1 MRKAKQR
8 IFAVV
13 LGLAMIV
20 SSLLSV
26 IPAHAATDSKTTQ
39 SQSTQ
44 ETSDATGQDKTGN
57 IAIKLR
63 GGAGRVTF
71 TGEDN
76 KPIKAAVS
84 NDGTY
89 TITQKDGT
97 VVNPSAND
105 DGVIYTYS
113 EKVGQNVKIQAAPDD
128 GYQISSFNLTD
139 YSGTSKSITK
149 NSTNITVAEGT
160 ATVDVD
166 FAKAN
171 QIGSQTQVSEKEVN
185 QAADNIDESSMSDPV
200 VAAYLIKNVD
210 TQYVKV
216 NKIDLANIIRIKQ
229 TLVQASDQTKGMT
242 LDALHSSSENF
253 NKFASS
259 MMGQVETNAAVY
271 NVDDNSKYYVAYV
284 NTMQNDAT
292 ASVLDYEFANNN
304 LNGEVLKGA
313 IYDKNTGIAYIPKDL
328 YNVSDT
334 KRQIFKVQIQFLQ
347 SISADGGNASSSSSV
362 ATQSNNDDIK
372 IGDKTTNIYQKQ
384 SVQTDKNL
392 NPDKLVVSVNGIPV
406 TDDMYKYDSKTG
418 KVVINGSPA
427 SVGSVTINGKDQSA
441 ASKIKAMLSA
451 SKVKAYS
458 TLTWDQMD
466 FANSTAIPGE
476 NLQQGALYTGTVP
489 LRYAR
494 GTKPGSTAWSYEY
507 RSRGGANVR
516 SDVGGK
522 QMLENFIR
530 TGSGNIPSSGWVKAN
545 TGASPKDFVNFYVDF
560 GSGSATAFV
569 GSNGKTQDFRNL
581 NTLALECGDVS
592 IPGITH
598 TVKAGASPNPVM
610 MRAVYVNKEAA
621 KPYAIFAVLT
631 AERGHQAG
639 IGLFKFFITGK
650 PPATLRLHK
659 ANQHNAN
666 IAGATFRLQSNDS
679 GVFYDRSATTDQNGN
694 VTFTEIPDGN
704 YTLTETNVPSDYFAL
719 VTTYNVVFKNNRA
732 TITDSNGKNIP
743 ASISGR
749 TNSASLVNYDKGKFN
764 LVKYEYGNSSKKLEG
779 ATFKLTGPN
788 GYVQEK
794 VTNGNGLITFT
805 QLMPGTY
812 DLVEES
818 SAPNHNTL
826 SIDQTSWKVIVSKDS
841 NQNFSYVFQNS
852 SGNRLGTSYAVLSSV
867 KQNGFHTLLDGIKF
881 KLQGTSV
888 LDRYKNTVPAI
899 SANTNAA
906 STEINVPN
914 RRLHDLTIRKTD
926 LTKHNLEGAK
936 FNLESVDDSF
946 SYSDSEKTDQDG
958 IAKFTYLP
966 EGTYKLWENYAPNG
980 YMKDKTIY
988 TVVVRVSGTT
998 VYDEAGKVVDLN
1010 SSKELTV
1017 PNTEKGHFDIKKT
1030 EDGTGKLLSDATFIL
1045 SNSDNS
1051 YIKAAKTKSDG
1062 IASFQNLSQGTYTL
1076 RESKAAPGYAKLTKT
1091 MTVTVSKEGV
1101 VSIDTNGLSNVT
1113 MQKDSRGSVILITVP
1128 NTPVKT
1134 EPGKFKLCKV
1144 DASTGKPLTG
1154 AQWKIYKYD
1163 ITGTQDS
1170 PATNAPCNLT
1180 ALEAALP
1187 PDTYATLDADSNGEA
1202 EVTGLKKGVYLIRET
1217 KAPANYYKTQ
1227 DDPKRQ
1233 EEVPFAA
1240 VVDGDGNVSMYK
1252 QSADGT
1258 SYDQRFADN
1267 NLIDMSNVKNNVP
1280 VFNYDNQKY
1289 LDIKLRKRD
1298 SQTHDV
1304 LANAIFTLT
1313 NRSDTADV
1321 KTGTSGSDG
1330 TLTFT
1335 NVKAGKYILQETKSP
1350 TNYQL
1355 LSEKWYLTVDVDGNV
1370 TFTES

>member
-1 MRKAKQR
+1 MKKAKHKVLA
-8 IFAVV
+8 AVM
-13 LGLAMIV
+13 GLAMIV

-26 IPAHAATDSKTTQ
+26 VPAQAAVESSQPQGTQ
-39 SQSTQ
+39 ASSA
-44 ETSDATGQDKTGN
+44 SDNPTGN
-57 IAIKLR
+57 IAIKLN
-63 GGAGRVTF
+63 GGVGSVTF
-71 TGEDN
+71 TGKNDTTV
-76 KPIKAAVS
+76 KASVS
-84 NDGTY
+84 NDGKY
-89 TITQKDGT
+89 TVTQKDGT
-97 VVNPSAND
+97 TVNPSAND
-105 DGVIYTYS
+105 DGVIYTYT
-113 EKVGQNVKIQAAPDD
+113 EETGQNVKVKVTPDD
-128 GYQISSFNLTD
+128 GYQISHFSLTD
-139 YSGTSKSITK
+139 YSGSYKTI
-149 NSTNITVAEGT
+149 NGADTNFDVDKGT
-160 ATVDVD
+160 ATIDVD
-166 FAKAN
+166 FAKTNGTDAK
-171 QIGSQTQVSEKEVN
+171 TQVSEKEVN
-185 QAADNIDESSMSDPV
+185 QAANNIDESSMGDPV

-210 TQYVKV
+210 KKYANVD
-216 NKIDLANIIRIKQ
+216 KIDLANIIRIKQ

-242 LDALHSSSENF
+242 LDALHSSDDNF
-253 NKFASS
+253 NQFASV
-259 MMGQVETNAAVY
+259 MMGQIDTNAAVY
-271 NVDDNSKYYVAYV
+271 NVDDKSDYYVAYV
-284 NTMQNDAT
+284 NTMQNDAS
-292 ASVLDYEFANNN
+292 ASVLDYEIANNN

-328 YNVSDT
+328 YNVSET
-334 KRQIFKVQIQFLQ
+334 KRQIFKVQIQLLQ
-347 SISADGGNASSSSSV
+347 AISTDGGNASSTSSV
-362 ATQSNNDDIK
+362 ATQSNGDDIQ
-372 IGDKTTNIYQKQ
+372 IDNKTTNIYQKQ
-384 SVQTDKNL
+384 CVQTNKNL
-392 NPDKLVVSVNGIPV
+392 DPDKLVVSVNGIPV
-406 TDDMYKYDSKTG
+406 TKDMYKYDAKTG
-418 KVVINGSPA
+418 QVVINGSPA
-427 SVGSVTINGKDQSA
+427 SVGSVTINGENQSA
-441 ASKIKAMLSA
+441 ASKIKAILSS

-458 TLTWDQMD
+458 TITWDQMD

-1304 LANAIFTLT
+1304 LANATFTLT

>member
-39 SQSTQ
+39 SQGTQ

-149 NSTNITVAEGT
+149 NSTNITVTEGT
-160 ATVDVD
+160 ATIDVD

-171 QIGSQTQVSEKEVN
+171 QISSQTQVSEKEVN

-392 NPDKLVVSVNGIPV
+392 DPDKLVVSVNGIPV

-427 SVGSVTINGKDQSA
+427 SVGSVMINGKDQSA

-545 TGASPKDFVNFYVDF
+545 TGTSPKDFVNFYVDF

-592 IPGITH
+592 VPGITH

-639 IGLFKFFITGK
+639 IGLFKFSITGK

-704 YTLTETNVPSDYFAL
+704 YTLTETNIPNDYFAL
-719 VTTYNVVFKNNRA
+719 VTTYNAIFKNNKA
-732 TITDSNGKNIP
+732 TITDSNGKTVP
-743 ASISGR
+743 SSISER
-749 TNSASLVNYDKGKFN
+749 TNSINLVNYDKGKFKV
-764 LVKYEYGNSSKKLEG
+764 VKYEYGNSSKKLEG

-788 GYVQEK
+788 GYVQEQ
-794 VTNGNGLITFT
+794 VTNGSGVITFT

-818 SAPNHNTL
+818 SAPDHNSL

-841 NQNFSYVFQNS
+841 DQNFSYVFQDS
-852 SGNRLGTSYAVLSSV
+852 SGNNLGTSYAILSSV
-867 KQNGFHTLLDGIKF
+867 KQNKIRTLLEGIKF
-881 KLQGTSV
+881 KLQSTST
-888 LDRYKNTVPAI
+888 LEQYKNTVKGI

-906 STEINVPN
+906 STEIDVPN
-914 RRLHDLTIRKTD
+914 RVYHKFTIHKTD
-926 LTKHNLEGAK
+926 TNGHSLEGAK
-936 FNLESVDDSF
+936 FNLESVDNSF
-946 SYSDSEKTDQDG
+946 SYSDSGKTDQNGNITFEDL
-958 IAKFTYLP
+958 K
-966 EGTYKLWENYAPNG
+966 EGTYKLTENYAPTG
-980 YMKDKTIY
+980 YLKDKTVY
-988 TVVVRVSGTT
+988 TVVVKASGTT
-998 VYDEAGKVVDLN
+998 VYDESGKSVNLSEQGLSLQN
-1010 SSKELTV
+1010 KA
-1017 PNTEKGHFDIKKT
+1017 KGYFSIKKV
-1030 EDGTGKLLSDATFIL
+1030 EDGTGTLLKDATFIL
-1045 SNSDNS
+1045 SNSS
-1051 YIKAAKTKSDG
+1051 GTYIKSETTKSNGMVSFKNLNDG
-1062 IASFQNLSQGTYTL
+1062 DYTL
-1076 RESKAAPGYAKLTKT
+1076 RESKAPAQHTK
-1091 MTVTVSKEGV
+1091 MTKVLKVTVAKGI
-1101 VSIDTNGLSNVT
+1101 VSIDTNGMSNVT
-1113 MQKDSRGSVILITVP
+1113 TEKDTAGSVINITIP
-1128 NTPVKT
+1128 NAKT
-1134 EPGKFKLCKV
+1134 TVIPGKFTLRKT
-1144 DASTGKPLTG
+1144 DATSGKPITG
-1154 AQWKIYKYD
+1154 ATWDIYKYD
-1163 ITGTQDS
+1163 ITGASDS
-1170 PATNAPCNLT
+1170 YETTAPCNLS
-1180 ALEAALP
+1180 ALEATLP
-1187 PDTYATLDADSNGEA
+1187 ESPYATLTADSNGEA
-1202 EVTGLKKGVYLIRET
+1202 TASNLTKGVYLIRET
-1217 KAPANYYKTQ
+1217 KAPTNYYTTKEDTT
-1227 DDPKRQ
+1227 RQ
-1233 EEVPFAA
+1233 AEVPFAV
-1240 VVDGDGNVSMYK
+1240 VVDASGNVMMYK
-1252 QSADGT
+1252 QSADGS
-1258 SYDQRFADN
+1258 SYDTRFAEN
-1267 NLIDMSNVKNNVP
+1267 KMIDMSDVKDNVP
-1280 VFNYDNQKY
+1280 IYAYDNQKY
-1289 LDIKLRKRD
+1289 LDLKLKKQD
-1298 SQTHDV
+1298 GITKDA
-1304 LANAIFTLT
+1304 LMGATFTLT
-1313 NRSDTADV
+1313 SRADTSDV
-1321 KTGTSGSDG
+1321 KSGTTGSTG
-1330 TLTFT
+1330 TLTFE
-1335 NVKAGKYILQETKSP
+1335 NVKAGKYILQETKAP
-1350 TNYQL
+1350 LNYQL
-1355 LSEKWYLTVDVDGNV
+1355 ITEKWYLTVDMDGNV
-1370 TFTES
+1370 TFTEN

>member
-1 MRKAKQR
+1 MKKAKQR
-8 IFAVV
+8 IFAIVI
-13 LGLAMIV
+13 GMAMIV
-20 SSLLSV
+20 SSLLAV
-26 IPAHAATDSKTTQ
+26 IPAQAATEPEPSQ

-44 ETSDATGQDKTGN
+44 ESTETGAQSGN
-57 IAIKLR
+57 IAIKLK
-63 GGAGRVTF
+63 GGAGSVTF
-71 TGEDN
+71 TGKDN
-76 KPIKAAVS
+76 TTVKASIS
-84 NDGTY
+84 NEGKY
-89 TITQKDGT
+89 TVTQKDGST
-97 VVNPSAND
+97 INPSEND
-105 DGVIYTYS
+105 DGVIYTYT
-113 EKVGQNVKIQAAPDD
+113 EEIGQNVKVKVSPDD
-128 GYQISSFNLTD
+128 GYQISNFALTD
-139 YSGTSKSITK
+139 YSGSYKTINGSDT
-149 NSTNITVAEGT
+149 TFTVDKGT
-160 ATVDVD
+160 ATIDID

-171 QIGSQTQVSEKEVN
+171 NADTKNQVSEKEVN
-185 QAADNIDESSMSDPV
+185 QVSDNIDESSMSDPV

-210 TQYVKV
+210 NKYANVD
-216 NKIDLANIIRIKQ
+216 KIDLANIIRIKQ

-242 LDALHSSSENF
+242 LDALHSSSANF

-284 NTMQNDAT
+284 NTMQNDAS
-292 ASVLDYEFANNN
+292 ASVLDYEIANNN

-392 NPDKLVVSVNGIPV
+392 DPDKLVVSVNGIPV

-441 ASKIKAMLSA
+441 ASKIKAILSS

-458 TLTWDQMD
+458 TITWDQMD
-466 FANSTAIPGE
+466 FANSTPIPGE
-476 NLQQGALYTGTVP
+476 NLQQGVLYSGTVT
-489 LRYAR
+489 LRYAKGPR
-494 GTKPGSTAWSYEY
+494 PGQTAWSYEY

-516 SDVGGK
+516 GDVAGK
-522 QMLENFIR
+522 HMIETFIR
-530 TGSGNIPSSGWVKAN
+530 TGSGNIPMSGWVKAN
-545 TGASPKDFVNFYVDF
+545 TGVAPKDFVNFYVDF

-581 NTLALECGDVS
+581 NTLALECGDIS
-592 IPGITH
+592 IPSVRYH

-631 AERGHQAG
+631 AERGQQAG
-639 IGLFKFFITGK
+639 IGLFKFLITGK
-650 PPATLRLHK
+650 PPATLNLHK
-659 ANQHNAN
+659 TNQHNAN
-666 IAGATFRLQSNDS
+666 IAGATFRLQSKNND
-679 GVFYDRSATTDQNGN
+679 VYYDRSITTNSSGN
-694 VTFTEIPDGN
+694 VSFTEIPDGS

-1280 VFNYDNQKY
+1280 VFN
-1289 LDIKLRKRD
+1289 
-1298 SQTHDV
+1298 
-1304 LANAIFTLT
+1304 
-1313 NRSDTADV
+1313 
-1321 KTGTSGSDG
+1321 
-1330 TLTFT
+1330 
-1335 NVKAGKYILQETKSP
+1335 
-1350 TNYQL
+1350 
-1355 LSEKWYLTVDVDGNV
+1355 
-1370 TFTES
+1370 

>member
-1 MRKAKQR
+1 MKKAKQR
-8 IFAVV
+8 IFAIVI
-13 LGLAMIV
+13 GMAMIV
-20 SSLLSV
+20 SSLLAV
-26 IPAHAATDSKTTQ
+26 IPAQAATEPEPSQ

-44 ETSDATGQDKTGN
+44 ESTETGAQSGN
-57 IAIKLR
+57 IAIKLK
-63 GGAGRVTF
+63 GGAGSVTF
-71 TGEDN
+71 TGKDN
-76 KPIKAAVS
+76 TTVKASIS
-84 NDGTY
+84 NEGKY
-89 TITQKDGT
+89 TVTQKDGST
-97 VVNPSAND
+97 INPSEND
-105 DGVIYTYS
+105 DGVIYTYT
-113 EKVGQNVKIQAAPDD
+113 EEIGQNVKVKVSPDD
-128 GYQISSFNLTD
+128 GYQISNFALTD
-139 YSGTSKSITK
+139 YSGSYKTINGSDT
-149 NSTNITVAEGT
+149 TFTVDKGT
-160 ATVDVD
+160 ATIDID

-171 QIGSQTQVSEKEVN
+171 NADTKNQVSEKEVN
-185 QAADNIDESSMSDPV
+185 QVSDNIDESSMSDPV

-210 TQYVKV
+210 NKYANVD
-216 NKIDLANIIRIKQ
+216 KIDLANIIRIKQ

-242 LDALHSSSENF
+242 LDALHSSSANF

-284 NTMQNDAT
+284 NTMQNDAS
-292 ASVLDYEFANNN
+292 ASVLDYEIANNN

-392 NPDKLVVSVNGIPV
+392 DPDKLVVSVNGIPV

-441 ASKIKAMLSA
+441 ASKIKAILSS

-458 TLTWDQMD
+458 TITWDQMD
-466 FANSTAIPGE
+466 FANSTPIPGE
-476 NLQQGALYTGTVP
+476 NLQQGVLYSGTVT
-489 LRYAR
+489 LRYAKGPR
-494 GTKPGSTAWSYEY
+494 PGQTAWSYEY

-516 SDVGGK
+516 GDVAGK
-522 QMLENFIR
+522 HMIETFIR
-530 TGSGNIPSSGWVKAN
+530 TGSGNIPMSGWVKAN
-545 TGASPKDFVNFYVDF
+545 TGVAPKDFVNFYVDF

-581 NTLALECGDVS
+581 NTLALECGDIS
-592 IPGITH
+592 IPSVRYH

-631 AERGHQAG
+631 AERGQQAG
-639 IGLFKFFITGK
+639 IGLFKFLITGK
-650 PPATLRLHK
+650 PPATLNLHK
-659 ANQHNAN
+659 TNQHNAN
-666 IAGATFRLQSNDS
+666 IAGATFRLQSKNND
-679 GVFYDRSATTDQNGN
+679 VYYDRSITTNSSGN
-694 VTFTEIPDGN
+694 VSFTEIPDGS